1 MMRALIVDDREDNCC
16 FLAALLKG
24 NGWEVDVACNG
35 ADALEVAARNPPQL
49 IISDLL
55 MPVMDGYT
63 LLRKWKADGR
73 FQRIPF
79 VVYTAT
85 YTDPKDEE
93 LALRLGADAFILK
106 PVEPD
111 EFMTRIG
118 QMLAAEPSP
127 VIAPAAVSSPTSPL
141 LIAIASPVVEEEL
154 HTLRQYSQ
162 ALVRKLEDK
171 MEELERKN
179 RELQRDLAE
188 RRRVEAAYERLATA
202 VDQAGEAILIT
213 DIHGTIQY
221 VNPAFETIS
230 GYHRTEALGNNP
242 RMLRSGTHD
251 GAFYRKMWES
261 LAHGIVWSGRLV
273 NKRKDGSFY
282 HAETT
287 ISPVRDV
294 TGNLTNYVGVQR
306 DVTQEVALEEQLRQA
321 QKMEAIGQLAGGV
334 AHDFNNILAAMLMQL
349 GMLLNS
355 QVLDQPTRK
364 GLQDLET
371 YATRASGLTRQLL
384 LFGRRSVMEIRTLD
398 LNEVVSHLLK
408 LLRRLLGE
416 HIQIDF
422 QQESPSWVEGDAGML
437 EQVLMNL
444 AVNARDAMPK
454 GGRLLIKTRTVELDA
469 PTATSQ
475 TEAAAGLHVCLSV
488 VDEGCGMTT
497 ATLEH
502 IFEPFFT
509 TKPVGKGTG
518 LGLATVYGIVKQH
531 RGWVEVDSTPGK
543 GSTFRVWL
551 PANKMPPSAPASIS
565 PAEPVAGGNET
576 ILLVEDEASLRYQVA
591 RCLGMFGYEVLEAS
605 NPLEAVTLWQ
615 RRSHDIALLFTD
627 MVMPGG
633 DTGLD
638 LADRLRSEK
647 PELEVVLSSGYS
659 TEIQKPEDRRLDGV
673 LYLPK
678 PFGATLLGA
687 VVRACLDGAPPPP
700 AQRPAC
706 SARYPQHPV

>member
-16 FLAALLKG
+16 LLAALLKG
-24 NGWEVDVACNG
+24 NGWEVDVTRNG
-35 ADALEVAARNPPQL
+35 AEALQAAAQNPPHL
-49 IISDLL
+49 AISDLL

-63 LLRKWKADGR
+63 LLRRWKADGR
-73 FQRIPF
+73 FKQVPF

-106 PVEPD
+106 PADPE
-111 EFMTRIG
+111 EFMTRISHV
-118 QMLAAEPSP
+118 MAANSP
-127 VIAPAAVSSPTSPL
+127 TVDAPPALSSPAAPSRRPFAPFEDEV
-141 LIAIASPVVEEEL
+141 
-154 HTLRQYSQ
+154 HTLRQYSE

-171 MEELERKN
+171 MEQLERKN
-179 RELQRDLAE
+179 RELQQDLAE
-188 RRRVEAAYERLATA
+188 RKRAEAAYERLATA

-213 DIHGTIQY
+213 DVHGTIQY
-221 VNPAFETIS
+221 VNSAFEAIS
-230 GYHRTEALGNNP
+230 GYHQTEALGSNP
-242 RMLRSGTHD
+242 RMLKSGQQD
-251 GAFYRKMWES
+251 RAFYEKMWQL
-261 LAHGIVWSGRLV
+261 LAKGMVWSGRLI

-282 HAETT
+282 YAETT
-287 ISPVRDV
+287 ISPIRDAA
-294 TGNLTNYVGVQR
+294 GKLTNYVGVQR
-306 DVTQEVALEEQLRQA
+306 DITQEIALEEQLRQA
-321 QKMEAIGQLAGGV
+321 QKMEAVGQLAGGV

-349 GMLLNS
+349 GMLLS
-355 QVLDQPTRK
+355 SPALDGPTRN
-364 GLQDLET
+364 GLQELET

-384 LFGRRSVMEIRTLD
+384 LFGRRSVLEIRSLD
-398 LNEVVSHLLK
+398 LNEVVSNLLK
-408 LLRRLLGE
+408 MLGRLLGE
-416 HIQIDF
+416 HIEVDF
-422 QQESPSWVEGDAGML
+422 QPDESPAWVEGDAGML

-454 GGRLLIKTRTVELDA
+454 GGRLLIKTRSVEL
-469 PTATSQ
+469 
-475 TEAAAGLHVCLSV
+475 EAAPANSGTELTAGLHVCLSV
-488 VDEGCGMTT
+488 TDEGCGIDS

-509 TKPVGKGTG
+509 TKAVGKGTG

-551 PANKMPPSAPASIS
+551 PANKMRPSAPPSVS

-576 ILLVEDEASLRYQVA
+576 ILLVEDETSLRQQVA
-591 RCLGMFGYEVLEAS
+591 RCLRMFGYEVIEAS
-605 NPLEAVTLWQ
+605 DPSEAVTLWQ
-615 RRSHDIALLFTD
+615 RRSRDIALLLTD

-647 PELEVVLSSGYS
+647 PELRVVLSSGYS
-659 TEIQKPEDRRLDGV
+659 TEIQKPEDRRLEGV
-673 LYLPK
+673 FYLPK

-687 VVRACLDGAPPPP
+687 VVRACLDGRAAAPGK
-700 AQRPAC
+700 
-706 SARYPQHPV
+706 